1 MLDTDIT
8 RIYQSFA
15 ENVADNDAIGKF
27 FDDTYKIHWGDFED
41 N

>member
-15 ENVADNDAIGKF
+15 ENVADDDAIGRF
-27 FDDTYKIHWGDFED
+27 CDDTYKTYFED
-41 N
+41 GSL